1 MNNLAKL
8 LFFLSVVI
16 TAVAVSA
23 QTHPNFS
30 GKWKLNV
37 EKSEMGMDG
46 VTALTVDVDHKD
58 PVLSYTVRGI
68 AGGQPFEQT
77 ESFTTDGKSSKDS
90 QGNNVKCEWDGAALV
105 VQGTADDGSWV
116 FLARLTLSEDGKTM
130 VRAFSQKDDPKLK
143 HQVFEKQ

>member
-1 MNNLAKL
+1 MNTLARL
-8 LFFLSVVI
+8 LLISVLI
-16 TAVAVSA
+16 ATAVAVSA
-23 QTHPNFS
+23 QTHPDFS

-46 VTALTVDVDHKD
+46 LTALSVDVDHKD
-58 PVLSYTVRGI
+58 PVLSYTVRGV

-77 ESFTTDGKSSKDS
+77 ESFTTDGKSAKDS

-116 FLARLTLSEDGKTM
+116 FLARLTLSEDEKTM